1 MSSIQYKLNECV
13 VVILAAGQSSR
24 LGNPKQLLQF
34 NGKSLLQHCVEE
46 ALETHLPVIVIV
58 GANSQLI
65 KNELKNLNITIEEN
79 KRWHEGMST
88 SIQCGILAARNLKN
102 EIDGIIFLVSD
113 QPFVSATLLE
123 NLLRVQNASGLP
135 IAASG
140 YAGTI
145 GTPVLFHK
153 IFFDE
158 LMKLQG
164 DAGARKL
171 IDKYKD
177 QATVVS
183 FPQGVIDIDTV
194 EDYVALLQ
202 NTQT

>member
-1 MSSIQYKLNECV
+1 M
-13 VVILAAGQSSR
+13 
-24 LGNPKQLLQF
+24 
-34 NGKSLLQHCVEE
+34 
-46 ALETHLPVIVIV
+46 
-58 GANSQLI
+58 
-65 KNELKNLNITIEEN
+65 
-79 KRWHEGMST
+79 
-88 SIQCGILAARNLKN
+88 
-102 EIDGIIFLVSD
+102 
-113 QPFVSATLLE
+113 
-123 NLLRVQNASGLP
+123 P

-183 FPQGVIDIDTV
+183 FPEGVIDIDTV
-194 EDYVALLQ
+194 EDYEALLR